1 MHPKI
6 SIITINLNNALG
18 LKKTINSVL
27 SQNSNEFEYI
37 VIDGRSTDKS
47 RDVISSFENKI
58 AYWISETDSGIYN
71 AMNKGIFK
79 AKGEYLLF
87 LNSGDYLIDS
97 NVLTDFCNENFTEDI
112 VSGNLLM
119 NKNGKSIVHKPPKSE
134 DLSFKTFYSGSLPH
148 PSTFIKR
155 ELFEDCGIYDEK
167 NKIISD
173 WAFFITAL
181 IIKNKTYK
189 YFKRDISHFDLTG
202 ISSNSE
208 SMRQLEKKRFF
219 QTNLSRLYIPFN
231 NLYVENEILKAH
243 EIKIVKIASWL
254 KRTILFKSNK

>member
-1 MHPKI
+1 MHPTI
-6 SIITINLNNALG
+6 SIITINLNNAFGLG
-18 LKKTINSVL
+18 KTINSVL
-27 SQNSNEFEYI
+27 NQNSNKFEYI
-37 VIDGRSTDKS
+37 IIDGGSTDNS
-47 RDVISSFENKI
+47 RDIISINENKI
-58 AYWISETDSGIYN
+58 AYWVSETDSGIYN
-71 AMNKGIFK
+71 AMNKGILK
-79 AKGEYLLF
+79 ANGKYLLF
-87 LNSGDYLIDS
+87 LNSGDYLTDS
-97 NVLTDFCNENFTEDI
+97 NVIVDFCNEKFTEDI

-155 ELFEDCGIYDEK
+155 ELFEDCGLYDEK

-219 QTNLSRLYIPFN
+219 QTNLSRFYRPFN
-231 NLYVENEILKAH
+231 DLYVEIDILIAH
-243 EIKIVKIASWL
+243 ELKIVKIASWL
-254 KRTILFKSNK
+254 